1 MVLLLVLLVT
11 SRKHNMN
18 GVGLTYCHHMTAQPV
33 GPVAYK
39 QNRRKRQAYVFLNT
53 TVKGHARES

>member
-1 MVLLLVLLVT
+1 
-11 SRKHNMN
+11 MN